1 MAEPATGQP
10 GTGQTVA
17 LKFQIGARTLGA
29 ITRHLVR
36 IPYSLDDIL
45 AHARLDM
52 SLLPKGADGYLVR
65 PCPRRCWRQSTA
77 RIC

>member
-29 ITRHLVR
+29 ITRHLVS
-36 IPYSLDDIL
+36 IPYSLDDIS
-45 AHARLDM
+45 AQARLDM
-52 SLLPKGADGYLVR
+52 SPLPKGADGYL
-65 PCPRRCWRQSTA
+65 
-77 RIC
+77 